1 MWYPP
6 RFIYS
11 VDPLCMNQ
19 QLIVTI
25 LGSNDVGIL
34 SELANAVSDTGCNI
48 LDSRQAIYGED
59 FSLTMILEG
68 NQTNITKA
76 EIRVPQTCQ
85 RLDLLSVLKRTKR
98 HCKQNLEHIIDV
110 EISGQDKQGAIHRV
124 TTLLTQHQ
132 AAISALRQKTYT
144 DQDCQVEHMKI
155 KFVASVPPDLD
166 MTQLQNEF
174 DTLLNDLSLDG
185 KISENH

>member
-1 MWYPP
+1 MK
-6 RFIYS
+6 
-11 VDPLCMNQ
+11 Q

-25 LGSNDVGIL
+25 LGNNDVGIL
-34 SELANAVSDTGCNI
+34 SEIANTVSDTGCNI

-68 NQTNITKA
+68 NQVSITKA

-85 RLDLLSVLKRTKR
+85 RHDLLSMLKRTKR
-98 HCKQNLEHIIDV
+98 HCKQNLEHLIDV
-110 EISGQDKQGAIHRV
+110 EISGQDTPGVIHKV
-124 TTLLTQHQ
+124 STLLAHHN

-144 DQDCQVEHMKI
+144 DQDSQQELMKI
-155 KFVASVPPDLD
+155 KFIASMSQNVDFYQL
-166 MTQLQNEF
+166 TQSFDKLLQS
-174 DTLLNDLSLDG
+174 LNLNG

>member
-1 MWYPP
+1 MK
-6 RFIYS
+6 
-11 VDPLCMNQ
+11 Q

-34 SELANAVSDTGCNI
+34 SELANAVSETGCNI

-76 EIRVPQTCQ
+76 EIRLPQACQ

-110 EISGQDKQGAIHRV
+110 EISGQDKPGAIHQV
-124 TTLLTQHQ
+124 TMLLTKHN

-166 MTQLQNEF
+166 MLQLENDF
-174 DTLLNDLSLDG
+174 NGLLSELTLDG